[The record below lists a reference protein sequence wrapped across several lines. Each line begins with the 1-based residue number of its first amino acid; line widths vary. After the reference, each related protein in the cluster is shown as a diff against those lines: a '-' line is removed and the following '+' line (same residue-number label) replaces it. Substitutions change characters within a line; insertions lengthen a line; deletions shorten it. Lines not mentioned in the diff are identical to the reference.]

1 VEKQDTEQLKKVN
14 LHLARTMRKR
24 VKESSNSTIKIH
36 RDKEFSE
43 NPMERV
49 DLEETITVEEDG
61 IKDLEA
67 VYSYCREKCAVDLQ
81 VVRIPIVEDR
91 MPPDYSFDWII
102 STLKNEP
109 VSTPCVFSCQ
119 MGKGRTTVGLITA
132 CLIKEIQITKELRKM
147 AELKLIT
154 PETLQN
160 LIYEK
165 FERLPDY
172 PKTAEEEDP

>member
-1 VEKQDTEQLKKVN
+1 
-14 LHLARTMRKR
+14 MRKR

-43 NPMERV
+43 NPTERV
-49 DLEETITVEEDG
+49 DMEETITVEEDG

-81 VVRIPIVEDR
+81 VVRIPIVE
-91 MPPDYSFDWII
+91 
-102 STLKNEP
+102 
-109 VSTPCVFSCQ
+109 V
-119 MGKGRTTVGLITA
+119 
-132 CLIKEIQITKELRKM
+132 RKM

-172 PKTAEEEDP
+172 PKT